1 MLHECIRY
9 YNEVR
14 IKLRLK
20 NLSPMKHRAQYL
32 SYLSAQ
38 FFGNTFWAGKK
49 GYFTLVILLAVFKRH
64 NW

>member
-1 MLHECIRY
+1 MCNTKL
-9 YNEVR
+9 N
-14 IKLRLK
+14 IKLK
-20 NLSPMKHRAQYL
+20 KFKPCEIQGSIFNL

-38 FFGNTFWAGKK
+38 FFGNTFWAGKR